1 MCPDE
6 TIANGA
12 TVDMPR
18 SYLSTEPAEM
28 RAMEVNFDTVL
39 QFRSRMMTLE
49 KNGHK
54 PDKAEIIVLG
64 GTFSTYPRSY
74 QEEFIRDIYYA
85 ANTYFDYNTPRD
97 KYSIIEEH
105 TINETSDCHIVG
117 ITLETR
123 PDQINK
129 SEIER
134 FRYYGCTRVQLGIQ
148 HTQNHILDKINRM
161 HKVEHSIKAIKL
173 LKEYGFKVDI
183 HIMPDLPG
191 SDKNLDMKMLIN
203 N

>member
-6 TIANGA
+6 RIENGA
-12 TVDMPR
+12 KVDMPR

-85 ANTYFDYNTPRD
+85 ANTYLDYSNDRERKTILD
-97 KYSIIEEH
+97 EQ
-105 TINETSDCHIVG
+105 TINETAECHIVG

-129 SEIER
+129 AEIER
-134 FRYYGCTRVQLGIQ
+134 FRYYGCTS
-148 HTQNHILDKINRM
+148 
-161 HKVEHSIKAIKL
+161 SIRNST
-173 LKEYGFKVDI
+173 YQ
-183 HIMPDLPG
+183 
-191 SDKNLDMKMLIN
+191 
-203 N
+203 